1 MDGIDN
7 EALDLFMQEA
17 GVGALDDGQQHSNNN
32 TDGLG
37 LEHASATTVGV
48 GGVSKLE
55 SPHTPPMNVLDAQ
68 LTGRMSAMAMPLA
81 HLPESPP
88 DSGSEPPYSPL
99 GETHGVAMPGRELI
113 YPALTSM
120 QHQHH
125 HQQHH
130 QQQQQ
135 LSGILPS
142 DIEFTSP
149 AQPGHNFVSPGQD
162 VRVKHEAGLIMNANS
177 LLCQQQ
183 QQQQLS
189 EQQLLPLHHHQLQ
202 QQQQQ
207 QHELPQEQLLF
218 QHYDNNAHG
227 LYSSGSYQNLN
238 CMLTSSLGLG
248 DRVQVIGTSQ
258 LSLNRSST
266 PSTPVHSLSRKRK
279 MSTQLD
285 CPEFGPLPKHD
296 TGLLMSPLR
305 SSHHSLSAVVAPA
318 SSSGSSS
325 HSHSHNDPDLS
336 KTPAH
341 SHCSASVSPALSG
354 INSQADNSLDGQT
367 SNAAAGSGSGSE
379 AGDPALTQCIR
390 FSPFQPENWHK
401 LCDQS
406 LQELS
411 VSYYRV
417 DADKGFNFSVSDDA
431 YVCQKKNHFQV
442 TCHARLQGDAK
453 FVKTPSGLEKIKS
466 FHLHFYGVKFEA
478 PNQTIRVEQSQSD
491 RSKKPFYPVP

>member
-7 EALDLFMQEA
+7 EALDLFMQAA
-17 GVGALDDGQQHSNNN
+17 GVGGLDDGQHNGNQN
-32 TDGLG
+32 DGLG
-37 LEHASATTVGV
+37 VES

-55 SPHTPPMNVLDAQ
+55 SPHTPPMNVLDPQ

-88 DSGSEPPYSPL
+88 DSGSEPAYSPL
-99 GETHGVAMPGRELI
+99 GESHGAALPGRELI
-113 YPALTSM
+113 YPGLTAM
-120 QHQHH
+120 QHQHPH
-125 HQQHH
+125 QQQQQQHH

-135 LSGILPS
+135 QQQQLSNMLQT
-142 DIEFTSP
+142 DLEFTTP
-149 AQPGHNFVSPGQD
+149 AQPPAQQGHHFVSPGQD

-183 QQQQLS
+183 QQQLN
-189 EQQLLPLHHHQLQ
+189 EQQLLPLHHQH
-202 QQQQQ
+202 Q
-207 QHELPQEQLLF
+207 QHQQHQELPQEQLIF
-218 QHYDNNAHG
+218 QHYEHNGHG
-227 LYSSGSYQNLN
+227 LYGSGSYQNLSSMST
-238 CMLTSSLGLG
+238 CMLTSSIGLG

-285 CPEFGPLPKHD
+285 CPEFGPLAKHD

-305 SSHHSLSAVVAPA
+305 SSHHSISTAITPA
-318 SSSGSSS
+318 SNA
-325 HSHSHNDPDLS
+325 SHNDHDLS

-379 AGDPALTQCIR
+379 AGDPSLTQCIR

-401 LCDQS
+401 LCDQN
-406 LQELS
+406 LQEMS